1 MRTLLLLLLAGLL
14 GCSRGG
20 SSAEDA
26 GAAPSGPTLTIEGAT
41 LRYNGQLLPLPGSL
55 ETWKAVLGEPSRMVE
70 RAKDTYV
77 WDELGL
83 YAGTLPGRQLI
94 QNLVIVLNPREPGAE
109 VFKHLPRT
117 TFRGRLLVDGAWVH
131 GGATIQDINRD
142 KRGTSFSRGYLPRI
156 YHYDFDTRP
165 HPEQYSDRYYYIRI
179 DLNSA
184 LRPEDFSIAYVLY
197 DPPPDGGT
205 PDGG

>member
-1 MRTLLLLLLAGLL
+1 MRTLLLLLMAGIL

-20 SSAEDA
+20 SRAEDA
-26 GAAPSGPTLTIEGAT
+26 GTAPSGPTLTIEGAT
-41 LRYNGQLLPLPGSL
+41 LSYNGQPLPLPGSL

-70 RAKDTYV
+70 RAKNTYV
-77 WDELGL
+77 WDDLGL

-94 QNLVIVLNPREPGAE
+94 LNLVVILNPREPGAK

-117 TFRGRLLVDGAWVH
+117 TFQGRLLVDGAWVH
-131 GGATIQDINRD
+131 GGSTIEEINRD

-156 YHYDFDTRP
+156 YHYFFDTRP
-165 HPEQYSDRYYYIRI
+165 NPEQYSDRYYYIRI
-179 DLNSA
+179 DFNSA
-184 LRPEDFSIAYVLY
+184 RRPEDFSIAYVLY